1 MGTVGV
7 EGRSGSV
14 VAGALGTDR
23 FRMWTGRSGRRH
35 VFTRLEGSLTV
46 EDLVGA
52 VVLIATRGDAGRIV
66 WIGAAEPTTRLPL
79 ALGVEVFAHWLA
91 ETPAER
97 AATVADLD
105 GRAGI
110 ERASLRSIGPSL
122 ALAA

>member
-1 MGTVGV
+1 MATAGI
-7 EGRSGSV
+7 EGRDGSV

-35 VFTRLEGSLTV
+35 LFSRLDGPLTV
-46 EDLVGA
+46 DDLVGA
-52 VVLIATRGDAGRIV
+52 VVLIAARGDAGRIV
-66 WIGAAEPTTRLPL
+66 WIGAAEPTARLPL

-97 AATVADLD
+97 AAIVADLGGRSGSERAAPSST
-105 GRAGI
+105 GRA
-110 ERASLRSIGPSL
+110 L